1 MQTST
6 MMIATACCLLTAS
19 GGVRAQSVEKETLL
33 QSDHAWN
40 GSSYPSYASG
50 QPQLTML
57 KLTIAPHTTLPW
69 HTHPEPNA
77 AYILSG
83 SLTVQDRVSGKSK
96 TFHAGQAFAETVND
110 EHRGV
115 NDGDEPTVVVV
126 TYAGVVGM
134 PTSVP
139 AKGEKSE
146 Y

>member
-1 MQTST
+1 MQRN
-6 MMIATACCLLTAS
+6 MMLAAACCLLAT
-19 GGVRAQSVEKETLL
+19 GGGAQARSVQKETLL
-33 QSDHAWN
+33 QTDHAWN
-40 GSSYPSYASG
+40 GSRYPAYPSG

-77 AYILSG
+77 GYILSG
-83 SLTVQDRVSGKSK
+83 SLTVQDRESGKTK
-96 TFHAGQAFAETVND
+96 TLHAGEAFAETVND
-110 EHRGV
+110 VHRGV
-115 NDGDEPTVVVV
+115 NDGDIPTVVVI

-139 AKGEKSE
+139 APGEKPE

>member
-1 MQTST
+1 MT
-6 MMIATACCLLTAS
+6 IAVACCLLATS
-19 GGVRAQSVEKETLL
+19 GESRAQPAQKETLL
-33 QSDHAWN
+33 QTDHAWN
-40 GSSYPSYASG
+40 GSPYPSYPSG

-57 KLTIAPHTTLPW
+57 KLSVAPHTALPW

-77 AYILSG
+77 GYILSG
-83 SLTVQDRVSGKSK
+83 ALTIQDKESGK
-96 TFHAGQAFAETVND
+96 TITLHAGEAFAETVHD
-110 EHRGV
+110 VHRGV
-115 NDGDEPTVVVV
+115 NDGDVPTVIIV